1 MMTKNVHDGFDAP
14 CAPCEHVTDSR
25 RPDQD
30 EEGGYIDE
38 GDDPFEEAVFNDY

>member
-1 MMTKNVHDGFDAP
+1 MTVD
-14 CAPCEHVTDSR
+14 
-25 RPDQD
+25 DQITED